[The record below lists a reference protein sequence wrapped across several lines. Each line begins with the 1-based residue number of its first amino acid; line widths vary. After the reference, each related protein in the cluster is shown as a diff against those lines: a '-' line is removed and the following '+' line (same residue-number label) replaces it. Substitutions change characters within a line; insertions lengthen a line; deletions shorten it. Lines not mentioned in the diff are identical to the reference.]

1 MGTLSQMTEALKAL
15 TLKVK
20 KIGRETQSLL
30 QESDVP
36 PETEQALLD
45 LAVEIEKVDNMVPD
59 LQDHI
64 EHHL

>member
-1 MGTLSQMTEALKAL
+1 MSTLSQLTEALKAL

-30 QESDVP
+30 EERDVP
-36 PETEQALLD
+36 NETEEALLA
-45 LAVEIEKVDNMVPD
+45 LAVEIEKVDDMVPD